1 MAAVEFGVPA
11 AGIARVAL
19 NRPEVLN
26 AIDGALRDGLDAAL
40 DRLGWL
46 HPL

>member
-1 MAAVEFGVPA
+1 MAAVEFDVPE
-11 AGIARVAL
+11 AGIARITL